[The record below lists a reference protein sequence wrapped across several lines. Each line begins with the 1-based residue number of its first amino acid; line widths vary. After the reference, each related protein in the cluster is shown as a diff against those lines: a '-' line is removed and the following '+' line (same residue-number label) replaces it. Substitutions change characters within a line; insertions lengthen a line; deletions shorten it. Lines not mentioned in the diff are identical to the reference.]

1 MEKLYYTITEVSELL
16 DLKPY
21 VIRYWE
27 TEFPQIKGSRRQG
40 RNRRYTPNE
49 VEFIKQLKELLHEK
63 KFTIKGAK
71 QKLKEKKQVAQT
83 VVTTKPAVDKLGKL
97 KAIKEKIHYI
107 STLVESATSKS

>member
-16 DLKPY
+16 SLKPY

-40 RNRRYTPNE
+40 RNRRYTPKE
-49 VEFIKQLKELLHEK
+49 VEFIKMLKELLHDK

-71 QKLKEKKQVAQT
+71 QKLKEKKGESIPVEK
-83 VVTTKPAVDKLGKL
+83 TKPTSTVSKL
-97 KAIKEKIHYI
+97 KEIK
-107 STLVESATSKS
+107 SKLNHIYSVIDANLRK